1 MNNLPGASNNRG
13 LQGTHQVGM
22 DSTNL
27 IVNNGSFSRAVSNIG
42 LCSVC
47 LALTL
52 RHDLNSRR
60 GLVSDLRIC
69 CTNTECNKE
78 EKVSDPYSPEA
89 KALNLRSAL
98 SMRVIGKGRTGLESF
113 CGVMV
118 MLPPVIAHAYSSHL
132 SVLADASVQAAANNM
147 RAASEYFHSLLSAI
161 PEEVVDVVVTCN
173 GTWSKLSFTATYGI
187 VMVIA

>member
-1 MNNLPGASNNRG
+1 M
-13 LQGTHQVGM
+13 
-22 DSTNL
+22 
-27 IVNNGSFSRAVSNIG
+27 SNIG
-42 LCSVC
+42 LSSAC

-98 SMRVIGKGRTGLESF
+98 SMRIRERESWP
-113 CGVMV
+113 GV
-118 MLPPVIAHAYSSHL
+118 LRCDGHASTSHSPCIL
-132 SVLADASVQAAANNM
+132 
-147 RAASEYFHSLLSAI
+147 
-161 PEEVVDVVVTCN
+161 
-173 GTWSKLSFTATYGI
+173 
-187 VMVIA
+187 

>member
-1 MNNLPGASNNRG
+1 MSNLPGASNNRG

-27 IVNNGSFSRAVSNIG
+27 IVNNGSFSRAVSNIS
-42 LCSVC
+42 LCSAC

-69 CTNTECNKE
+69 SSNTECNKE